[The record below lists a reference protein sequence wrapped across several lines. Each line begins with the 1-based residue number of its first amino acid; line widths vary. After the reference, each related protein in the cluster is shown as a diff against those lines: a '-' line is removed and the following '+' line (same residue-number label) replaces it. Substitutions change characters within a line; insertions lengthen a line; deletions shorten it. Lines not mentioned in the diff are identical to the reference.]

1 MGVSDLYLAYSTA
14 AVMGLIHGSD
24 PGHGWPLSA
33 VHGSRTTVS
42 RAVALTSILA
52 VGHFISTLAVVA
64 AVWLLG
70 SAAPGYLEYLRLA
83 AGAALIAI
91 GLLGLYKAARSHE
104 EHHHHIH
111 AETPWE
117 MFKYALLLG
126 FAHEEE
132 VALAAIILLG
142 AHPLLLALTYS
153 LAVYASMVAWTLAS
167 IYVIRRSSR
176 IEEALHSRIHLLS
189 PLILVAVGVYVLV
202 AP

>member
-1 MGVSDLYLAYSTA
+1 MGVGDLYLAYSTA

-52 VGHFISTLAVVA
+52 VGHFISTLMVVAVV
-64 AVWLLG
+64 WLIG
-70 SAAPGYLEYLRLA
+70 SAASGYLEYLRLA
-83 AGAALIAI
+83 AGVALIAI
-91 GLLGLYKAARSHE
+91 GVLGLYRAARSSGG
-104 EHHHHIH
+104 HHHHIH
-111 AETPWE
+111 AGSPWE